1 MTIEPSTLTANDFNE
16 EFIELNI
23 RHTGL
28 VTTPR
33 PTLVYDV
40 KIPIEASGAGIQVAA
55 SGWNV
60 QIENFDGS
68 TAATGTGTMTSTF
81 TVTGEDSQTGQ
92 EVTLTTTLTITGTS
106 GEGYD
111 PFE

>member
-1 MTIEPSTLTANDFNE
+1 MTANDFNE
-16 EFIELNI
+16 EFIELQI

-28 VTTPR
+28 VTVPR
-33 PTLVYDV
+33 PTIDYDV
-40 KIPIEASGAGIQVAA
+40 KIPIEASSAGVQVAA
-55 SGWNV
+55 TGWNI

-68 TAATGTGTMTSTF
+68 SPATGTGTMTSTF

-92 EVTLTTTLTITGTS
+92 EVTLTVTLTVTGTS
-106 GEGYD
+106 GNGYN